1 MTGDRLALLRTTK
14 KITQEELAELIGNGV
29 RAIQTW
35 EQNIRKPPTDKLE
48 WLADFYDVT
57 TDYILGRTDIP
68 NIYAARNDTP
78 NVVPYPDTI
87 AAHESEGGEEVD
99 LDRMK
104 EIIINA
110 YNLIMKSELNKTKE

>member
-1 MTGDRLALLRTTK
+1 MKPERFSYLRTQK
-14 KITQEELAELIGNGV
+14 KLTQEELAELMGQST

-35 EQNIRKPPTDKLE
+35 ERGLRKPPIDKLE

-68 NIYAARNDTP
+68 NIYATRNDTP